1 MAELLIEEEMLLEE
15 ETNPVFEAAHKTL
28 LASLGAVALLQDE
41 VATLVKKLASRRE
54 GMTDKSG
61 DLVNKM
67 VARGEVVAEDSRKF
81 VTDLRERRAT
91 KAEAVV
97 EAATDDVENR
107 IEDVLTRMNIPTK
120 KDIQAL
126 NRKITT
132 LTKKVD
138 ELKVTA

>member
-1 MAELLIEEEMLLEE
+1 MAELLIEEELMQEE
-15 ETNPVFEAAHKTL
+15 ETNPVFDAAHKTL

-54 GMTDKSG
+54 GMADKSG

-81 VTDLRERRAT
+81 VADIRERRVA
-91 KAEAVV
+91 KAEAVAESAKDDMESRV
-97 EAATDDVENR
+97 EE
-107 IEDVLTRMNIPTK
+107 VLTRMNIPTK

-138 ELKVTA
+138 ELKVSA